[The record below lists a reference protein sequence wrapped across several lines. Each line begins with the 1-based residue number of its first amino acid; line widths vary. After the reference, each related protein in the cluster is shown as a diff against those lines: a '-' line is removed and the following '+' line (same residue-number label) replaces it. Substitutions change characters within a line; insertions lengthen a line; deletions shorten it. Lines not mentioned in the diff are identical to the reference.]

1 MTKMNTQN
9 QAKNETI
16 PTQPVS
22 RSKTRS
28 NSGTGAAESKVVS
41 VRLSG
46 PQQQRIEQLAE
57 VRGIASSRVL
67 SLMLDDYLNQQSRLE
82 LQDKLIVV
90 ANELSTGEVNRTL
103 RLLANRLN
111 SIEGTVG
118 RLEKLLLES
127 GYAE

>member
-1 MTKMNTQN
+1 MNTQN
-9 QAKNETI
+9 QAKDETMS
-16 PTQPVS
+16 TQSIS

-28 NSGTGAAESKVVS
+28 NASTGTGESRVVS

-111 SIEGTVG
+111 SIEGTLG